1 MTLQGN
7 LTLFSTS
14 FRVADLLIDN
24 FYSIER
30 LDPDNPDDK
39 GYQRLLNTGRS
50 KKLADY
56 LIDGQGSH
64 DAFLPTS
71 IFLATEKDIS
81 FDLVTNTIT
90 FDVAKIGPF
99 SVVDGQHRLEGL
111 RLAAAKCPELLSFE
125 VPANI
130 AVNLPTL
137 AQMCHFLIVNTTQKS
152 VDRSVEQRIY
162 ARLTQAMSFEDVPH
176 LPRWMR
182 RLVESGDDEQA
193 LRLVDH
199 LNTSSDSPWFGKI
212 EMANEDVKTSTISQR
227 SFVKAI
233 KKYVLT
239 ANNPISVKPAE
250 HQNKIFLNY
259 WKAIANILS
268 VGQPTWT
275 VPRTTALNC
284 FAVFRFRCLRSCST
298 LATFGF
304 QQSSTCSRCTFEK
317 STDYAAVGH
326 PDWWLSGSGP
336 AGGLN
341 AGALNKI
348 NQDLTKALHT
358 VESAAAMQV

>member
-1 MTLQGN
+1 MSLQGN

-81 FDLVTNTIT
+81 FDPVTNTIT

-268 VGQPTWT
+268 VRQPT
-275 VPRTTALNC
+275 VLLRPTALNC

-304 QQSSTCSRCTFEK
+304 QQSSTCSSKFEK

-326 PDWWLSGSGP
+326 PDWWLSGSARL
-336 AGGLN
+336 AG
-341 AGALNKI
+341 
-348 NQDLTKALHT
+348 
-358 VESAAAMQV
+358 